1 MDIGDKLSTISERAK
16 AQSEGASG
24 ATINASPGIDL
35 FGATKLN
42 EVMAE
47 DKELYMLAAVYCDA
61 AIRLGKQDA
70 ARKAIAELIADQGVT
85 HGAS

>member
-1 MDIGDKLSTISERAK
+1 MDIGDKLSAISERAK

-47 DKELYMLAAVYCDA
+47 DRELYMLAQTFCDQ
-61 AIRLGKQDA
+61 AIRQGKQDA
-70 ARKAIAELIADQGVT
+70 ARKAIALMIACE
-85 HGAS
+85 GAIHVVS